1 MEICLVRIYYGII
14 HAALVGEI
22 GNLNLAQQANGIA
35 LQSRLVDDTGI
46 LQDLLLEADA
56 AQQLALLTLGC
67 MILEILTEVALIT
80 GLSYRIANGWQLY
93 VNHVLKFGHELI
105 VTFLRHIFHFL

>member
-1 MEICLVRIYYGII
+1 
-14 HAALVGEI
+14 
-22 GNLNLAQQANGIA
+22 
-35 LQSRLVDDTGI
+35 
-46 LQDLLLEADA
+46 
-56 AQQLALLTLGC
+56 

-105 VTFLRHIFHFL
+105 VTYLRSGR